1 MSHGL
6 INITEN
12 IRMAL
17 DEGNIGCGV
26 FDLQKAFDTVV
37 HQILLAKL
45 DHYGLRGVS
54 NDWFKSYLS
63 NCNQYV
69 SINRYDSGLAAIS
82 CGVHQGS
89 VLGPLLFLLYI
100 NYLNEVVKFFKF
112 TILLMA
118 LIYALVTLSK
128 N

>member
-1 MSHGL
+1 
-6 INITEN
+6 
-12 IRMAL
+12 MAL

-26 FDLQKAFDTVV
+26 FDLKKAFDTVD

-69 SINRYDSGLAAIS
+69 SINGYDSGLAAIS
-82 CGVHQGS
+82 CGVPKGS

-100 NYLNEVVKFFKF
+100 NDLNEVIKFFKF
-112 TILLMA
+112 TILLMT
-118 LIYALVTLSK
+118 LIYAFVTLSK